1 MDLFS
6 RVFEEL
12 KDYPIIAEDLG
23 DLSPAVFKLLEE
35 SGLPGMKI
43 LEFAFGSDDPNNDC
57 LPYNFKKNCVCY
69 PGTHDNMPV
78 AGWLETASESEIG
91 FCKEY
96 INYKEGEDFCDAF
109 VKTVLA
115 TPCNTAIIAM
125 QDWLGTGKYTRMNEP
140 STSSGNWQWRLLKDQ
155 ADSELAE
162 RMRHH
167 AKLYGRLR

>member
-23 DLSPAVFKLLEE
+23 DLSPAVYELLEE

-43 LEFAFGSDDPNNDC
+43 LEFAFGSDDPNNAC
-57 LPYNFKKNCVCY
+57 LPYNFGKNCVCY

-78 AGWLETASESEIG
+78 AGWLETASKFEVG

-109 VKTVLA
+109 VKAVLA
-115 TPCNTAIIAM
+115 TPCNTAIIAVLQGVARAVLM
-125 QDWLGTGKYTRMNEP
+125 KASQKSSP
-140 STSSGNWQWRLLKDQ
+140 SL
-155 ADSELAE
+155 
-162 RMRHH
+162 
-167 AKLYGRLR
+167 